1 MSQPELLKR
10 VVEAL
15 DRANVPYM
23 FVGSTVSS
31 LQGQPRSTHDIDI
44 VVQISPEGGEQLVA
58 AFPLPDYLLDPFAV
72 RAAIANRKMFNLLDN
87 VGGDKADFWV
97 LDPDTYKQQ
106 AFSRRIR
113 GRLAGVDVWV
123 QAPEDTILSK
133 LHWAKDLGGSEKQF
147 KDALSVYEVQFGRL
161 DLTYLEHWAKELK
174 VSEDLQRIKEIAEV
188 IEP

>member
-15 DRANVPYM
+15 EQANVPYM
-23 FVGSTVSS
+23 LVGSTVSS
-31 LQGQPRSTHDIDI
+31 LQGQPRSTHDIDV
-44 VVQISPEGGEQLVA
+44 VVQISPQGGEQLVA
-58 AFPLPDYLLDPFAV
+58 AFPLPDYLLDPLAM
-72 RAAIANRKMFNLLDN
+72 RSAIATRKMFNLLDN

-97 LDPDTYKQQ
+97 LDVDPYRQQ

-113 GRLAGVDVWV
+113 GRLAGVEVWV

-133 LHWAKDLGGSEKQF
+133 LHWAKELGGSEKQF

-161 DLTYLEHWAKELK
+161 DLEYLDHWASRLG
-174 VSEDLQRIKEIAEV
+174 VSEDLQRIKDTAEI
-188 IEP
+188 IEA

>member
-1 MSQPELLKR
+1 MSQPELLRR
-10 VVEAL
+10 VVEVL
-15 DRANVPYM
+15 ERTNVPYM

-44 VVQISPEGGEQLVA
+44 VVQISPEAGEQLVA

-72 RAAIANRKMFNLLDN
+72 RSAIERRQMFNLLDN

-97 LDPDTYKQQ
+97 LESNPYKQQ
-106 AFSRRIR
+106 AFARRVR
-113 GRLAGVDVWV
+113 GRLAGIEVWV

-161 DLTYLEHWAKELK
+161 DLAYLDRWANRLG
-174 VSEDLQRIKEIAEV
+174 VSDDLRQIKDTAEV